1 MIQVNERKINQT
13 PRFFMVLSVPLILFL
28 LLLLGYNSFIPL
40 KVEMHSIFIIFLIL
54 VIFVFFISHNAWY
67 SFANFKNE
75 LPNVL
80 EKVDSYLLNNQL
92 IIAQKKKAYGNIEP
106 FFQNHIRAIRNDNF
120 ANIAASIFP
129 TLGILGTFTAIAI
142 SMPDFSVES
151 KEALESEITVLLSG
165 VGTAF
170 YASIYGIFLSI
181 WWVFFEKRGLT
192 KIQNELD
199 EIKFQYRDLIWD
211 KDEIELHRILEN
223 QEQNQRFLEKI
234 ENVVTPEYI
243 TSLDNIAKAKLSHIE
258 NLEEEYRQSEQRI
271 AKSYISLTKVFE
283 ETTKKQEKLLEG
295 FEKIQVSIE
304 SSNRSFENSID
315 EQQKNSKAVKSEI
328 YSVLSSFELVSS
340 DLKNLGK
347 ELLSGNIN
355 GK

>member
-1 MIQVNERKINQT
+1 MLELSEKKINQT
-13 PRFFMVLSVPLILFL
+13 PRFFMVLSVPLTLFL
-28 LLLLGYNSFIPL
+28 LLLLGYNHIIPL
-40 KVEMHSIFIIFLIL
+40 KVEMHSIIIIFLIL
-54 VIFVFFISHNAWY
+54 VIFIFFISHNAWY
-67 SFANFKNE
+67 SFANFKNY
-75 LPNVL
+75 LHDVL
-80 EKVDSYLLNNQL
+80 IDVDSYLDNNQL
-92 IIAQKKKAYGNIEP
+92 VLAQKKKAYGNIEP
-106 FFQNHIRAIRNDNF
+106 FFENHVRAIRNDNF

-142 SMPDFSVES
+142 SMPDFSVQS
-151 KEALESEITVLLSG
+151 KEALESEITILLSG

-199 EIKFQYRDLIWD
+199 DIKFQYKDLIWD
-211 KDEIELHRILEN
+211 KDEIELYRILEN
-223 QEQNQRFLEKI
+223 QEQNQRFIEKI

-243 TSLDNIAKAKLSHIE
+243 ATLDEIAKSKLEHIE
-258 NLEEEYRQSEQRI
+258 KLDEEYRNSEQRV
-271 AKSYISLTKVFE
+271 AKSYIALTKLFD
-283 ETTKKQEKLLEG
+283 ETSQKQESLLDN
-295 FEKIQVSIE
+295 FEKIQGSIE
-304 SSNRSFENSID
+304 KTNESFESSID
-315 EQQKNSKAVKSEI
+315 EQRKNSKAVKSEI

-347 ELLSGNIN
+347 DLLN